1 MEEMITK
8 LDVDAIRSSLP
19 VTQRLA
25 YLNTGTAG
33 PLPAPTVDAMAEGAR
48 TEAERGRI
56 GHEGYQ
62 ELFDRLTELRAGL
75 AAFVGAEAGEIAV
88 SHNTTDGMNI
98 GVWSLPWQPGDRVV
112 TTTLEH
118 PGALLPLYQLHRRF
132 GVEVEFAEIGRGGRG
147 ETLEAMAK
155 AIRPG
160 TKLVVVSHV
169 TWGTG
174 AVLPL
179 REIVELAHAAGALV
193 LVDGAQSVGS
203 IPVDM
208 HADGSDFYAF
218 SGQKWLCGPEGTGG
232 IFIPADRIDRFTPA
246 FVGGFG
252 IKHDETYRPNDLG
265 AFEFAPGAQRFEVGS
280 VYRPGIYG
288 LKASVEWRSSFGAAT
303 FAAIAELA
311 GYCLERVGELPGV
324 EVLTP
329 NQEPL
334 SGLVAFRLPGVDV
347 ANAVD
352 GMAAAGVAIRS
363 IPDNQALR
371 ISCGF
376 FNTREEIDR
385 ALGLVEAFLRP

>member
-1 MEEMITK
+1 MIAK
-8 LDVDAIRSSLP
+8 LDVDAVRSSLL
-19 VTQRLA
+19 V

-33 PLPAPTVDAMAEGAR
+33 PLPAPTVAAMAEAA
-48 TEAERGRI
+48 TVEAEEGRI
-56 GHEGYQ
+56 SHAGFQ
-62 ELFDRLTELRAGL
+62 DLFDRLTELRTGL
-75 AAFVGAEAGEIAV
+75 AAFVGADPLEIAI
-88 SHNTTDGMNI
+88 SHNTTDGMNV
-98 GVWSLPWQPGDRVV
+98 GVWSLPWQPGDRVL

-118 PGALLPLYQLHRRF
+118 PGALLPLYLLHRRF
-132 GVEVEFAEIGRGGRG
+132 GVEVDFADIGQGGRG
-147 ETLEAMAK
+147 ETLEAMAR

-160 TKLVVVSHV
+160 VKLVVVSHV

-174 AVLPL
+174 AILPL
-179 REIVELAHAAGALV
+179 PEIAELAHSAGALV

-208 HADGSDFYAF
+208 RAGGADFYAF
-218 SGQKWLCGPEGTGG
+218 SGQKWLSGPEGTGG
-232 IFIPADRIDRFTPA
+232 IFVRADQAERFTPA

-252 IKHDETYRPNDLG
+252 VKHDESYKPNDPK

-288 LKASVEWRSSFGAAT
+288 LHASVEWRRALGEGT
-303 FAAIAELA
+303 FAAIADLA

-329 NQEPL
+329 NQQPL

-347 ANAVD
+347 TKAVEE
-352 GMAAAGVAIRS
+352 MAAAGVAVRS

-371 ISCGF
+371 LSCSF
-376 FNTREEIDR
+376 FNTREEIDK
-385 ALGLVEAFLRP
+385 ALSLIEAFRR

>member
-1 MEEMITK
+1 MIAK
-8 LDVDAIRSSLP
+8 LDVDAVRSSLP
-19 VTQRLA
+19 VTRQLA

-33 PLPAPTVDAMAEGAR
+33 PLPAPTIDVLVEAAKA
-48 TEAERGRI
+48 EAEMGRI
-56 GHEGYQ
+56 NPAGYQ
-62 ELFDRLTELRAGL
+62 DLFDRLTDLRAGL
-75 AAFVGAEAGEIAV
+75 AAFVGAEPGEIAIT
-88 SHNTTDGMNI
+88 HNTTDGMNI
-98 GVWSLPWQPGDRVV
+98 GVWGLPWQPGDRVV

-118 PGALLPLYQLHRRF
+118 PGVLLPLYVLHRRF
-132 GVEVEFAEIGRGGRG
+132 GVDVEFAEIGRGGRA

-160 TKLVVVSHV
+160 TKLVAVSHV
-169 TWGTG
+169 AWGTG

-193 LVDGAQSVGS
+193 LVDGAQSVGA

-208 HADGSDFYAF
+208 DGDGADFYAF

-232 IFIPADRIDRFTPA
+232 IFVRADRMDRFTPA

-252 IKHDETYRPNDLG
+252 VKHDETYRPNDPE

-288 LKASVEWRSSFGAAT
+288 LRASVEWRTALGTGT

-334 SGLVAFRLPGVDV
+334 SGLVALRLPGVDV
-347 ANAVD
+347 ARAVE

-376 FNTREEIDR
+376 FNTRAEVDR
-385 ALGLVEAFLRP
+385 ALATLEALLRSG

>member
-1 MEEMITK
+1 LITK
-8 LDVDAIRSSLP
+8 LDVDAIRGSLP
-19 VTQRLA
+19 VTQRFA

-48 TEAERGRI
+48 TEGDLGRI
-56 GHEGYQ
+56 NHAGFQ

-75 AAFVGAEAGEIAV
+75 ATFVGADPGEIAV

-98 GVWSLPWQPGDRVV
+98 GVWSLPWRAGDRVV

-118 PGALLPLYQLHRRF
+118 PGALLPLYLLHRRF
-132 GVEVEFAEIGRGGRG
+132 GVEIEFAEIGRGGRA

-174 AVLPL
+174 AILPL
-179 REIVELAHAAGALV
+179 REIAELAHAAGALV

-208 HADGSDFYAF
+208 HADGTDFYAF

-232 IFIPADRIDRFTPA
+232 IFVPADRIDRFTPA

-252 IKHDETYRPNDLG
+252 VKHDETYRPNDPE
-265 AFEFAPGAQRFEVGS
+265 AFEFAAGAQRFEVGS

-288 LKASVEWRSSFGAAT
+288 LKASVEWRSALGTAT
-303 FAAIAELA
+303 FEAIADLA

-347 ANAVD
+347 ASAVE

-385 ALGLVEAFLRP
+385 TLGLVEAFLRA

>member
-1 MEEMITK
+1 MIAK
-8 LDVDAIRSSLP
+8 LDVDAIRRSLP
-19 VTQRLA
+19 VTQRLT

-33 PLPAPTVDAMAEGAR
+33 PLPAPTVDVLAEAAKA
-48 TEAERGRI
+48 EAERGRI
-56 GHEGYQ
+56 SPEGYQ
-62 ELFDRLTELRAGL
+62 ELFDRLTELRTGL
-75 AAFVGAEAGEIAV
+75 AAFVGAEPGEIAV
-88 SHNTTDGMNI
+88 SHNTTEGMNI

-118 PGALLPLYQLHRRF
+118 PGALLPLYVLHHRF
-132 GVEVEFAEIGRGGRG
+132 GVEVEFAEVGRGGRA

-160 TKLVVVSHV
+160 TKLVVLSHV
-169 TWGTG
+169 SWGTG

-179 REIVELAHAAGALV
+179 REIVDLAHAAGAVV

-208 HADGSDFYAF
+208 HADGADFYAF
-218 SGQKWLCGPEGTGG
+218 SGQKWLCGPEGTGA
-232 IFIPADRIDRFTPA
+232 IFVRADRMDRFTPA

-252 IKHDETYRPNDLG
+252 VKHDETYRPNDTE
-265 AFEFAPGAQRFEVGS
+265 AFEFALGAQRFEVGS

-288 LKASVEWRSSFGAAT
+288 LRASVEWRSALGNGT

-311 GYCLERVGELPGV
+311 GHCLERVGELPGV

-347 ANAVD
+347 AKAVD
-352 GMAAAGVAIRS
+352 SMAAAGVAIRS

-376 FNTREEIDR
+376 FNTREEVDK
-385 ALGLVEAFLRP
+385 ALSLLEAFVRR

>member
-1 MEEMITK
+1 MITR
-8 LDVDAIRSSLP
+8 LDVEAVRGSLP
-19 VTQRLA
+19 VTGRLA

-33 PLPAPTVDAMAEGAR
+33 PLPLAAIDAMAEAAKM
-48 TEAERGRI
+48 EAEEGRT
-56 GHEGYQ
+56 GHAGYQ
-62 ELFDRLTELRAGL
+62 LLFDRLTELRLSL
-75 AAFVGAEAGEIAV
+75 AALVGAEPDEIAI

-98 GVWSLPWQPGDRVV
+98 GAWSLPWEAGDRVV

-118 PGALLPLYQLHRRF
+118 PGALLPLYLLHQRF
-132 GVEVEFAEIGRGGRG
+132 GVEVDFAEIGRGERA

-160 TKLVVVSHV
+160 TKLVMLSHV
-169 TWGTG
+169 AWGTG
-174 AVLPL
+174 AILPL
-179 REIVELAHAAGALV
+179 REITELAHAVGALV

-208 HADGSDFYAF
+208 DAEGADFYAF

-232 IFIPADRIDRFTPA
+232 IFVRADRLDRFVPG

-252 IKHDETYRPNDLG
+252 IKHDETYRPNDAE
-265 AFEFAPGAQRFEVGS
+265 AFEFVPGAQRFEVGS

-288 LKASVEWRSSFGAAT
+288 LQASVEWRRALGEGT
-303 FAAIAELA
+303 FAAIRELA
-311 GYCLERVGELPGV
+311 GYCLEQVGQLPGV

-329 NQEPL
+329 KQEPL

-347 ANAVD
+347 TKVVED
-352 GMAAAGVAIRS
+352 LAAAGVSIRS
-363 IPDNQALR
+363 IPDNQAFR

-376 FNTREEIDR
+376 FNTRAEIDR
-385 ALGLVEAFLRP
+385 ALGLLTTFVEC

>member
-1 MEEMITK
+1 MITN
-8 LDVDAIRSSLP
+8 LDVDTVRSSLP
-19 VTQRLA
+19 VVQRLA

-33 PLPAPTVDAMAEGAR
+33 PLPGPTIDALAAAAKA
-48 TEAERGRI
+48 EAEEGRI
-56 GHEGYQ
+56 GPEGYLR
-62 ELFDRLTELRAGL
+62 LFDALTELRAGL
-75 AAFVGAEAGEIAV
+75 AAFVGAEPGEIAI

-98 GVWSLPWQPGDRVV
+98 GVWSLPWRPGDRVV

-118 PGALLPLYQLHRRF
+118 PGALLPLYLLHHRF
-132 GVEVEFAEIGRGGRG
+132 GVEIDFAEIGLGGRA
-147 ETLEAMAK
+147 ETLEGMAK

-160 TKLVVVSHV
+160 TKLVVLSHV

-208 HADGSDFYAF
+208 HADGADFYAF
-218 SGQKWLCGPEGTGG
+218 SGQKWLCGPEATGG
-232 IFIPADRIDRFTPA
+232 IFARADRIDRFTPA

-252 IKHDETYRPNDLG
+252 VKHDESYRPNDTS
-265 AFEFAPGAQRFEVGS
+265 AFEFTPGAQRFEVAS

-288 LKASVEWRSSFGAAT
+288 LRASVEWRSALGSAT
-303 FAAIAELA
+303 FAAVAELA
-311 GYCLERVGELPGV
+311 GYCLERVGQLPGV
-324 EVLTP
+324 EMLTP

-347 ANAVD
+347 VKAVEAL
-352 GMAAAGVAIRS
+352 AAAGVAIRS
-363 IPDNQALR
+363 IPDNQSLR

-376 FNTREEIDR
+376 FNTRAEIDR
-385 ALGLVEAFLRP
+385 ALSLLADFKAS

>member
-1 MEEMITK
+1 MITE
-8 LDVDAIRSSLP
+8 LDVDAVRSSLP
-19 VTQRLA
+19 VTRLLA

-33 PLPAPTVDAMAEGAR
+33 PLPTPTVDAIAGGAK

-56 GHEGYQ
+56 NHAGFQ
-62 ELFDRLTELRAGL
+62 ELFDRLTELRTGL
-75 AAFVGAEAGEIAV
+75 AAFVGADPEEIAV

-98 GVWSLPWQPGDRVV
+98 GVWSLPWRPGDRVV

-118 PGALLPLYQLHRRF
+118 PGALLPLYLLHRRF
-132 GVEVEFAEIGRGGRG
+132 GVEIEFAEIGRGGRA
-147 ETLEAMAK
+147 ETLGAMAK

-179 REIVELAHAAGALV
+179 REITELAHAAGALV
-193 LVDGAQSVGS
+193 LVDGAQSIGS

-208 HADGSDFYAF
+208 HSDGTDFYAF

-232 IFIPADRIDRFTPA
+232 IFVPADRLDRFTPA

-252 IKHDETYRPNDLG
+252 IKHDETYRPNEPE

-288 LKASVEWRSSFGAAT
+288 LKASVEWRSALGAAT
-303 FAAIAELA
+303 FEAIAELA

-347 ANAVD
+347 AAAVE

-385 ALGLVEAFLRP
+385 ALGLVEALLRP

>member
-1 MEEMITK
+1 VIAK
-8 LDVDAIRSSLP
+8 LDVDAIRRSLP
-19 VTQRLA
+19 ITQRVA

-33 PLPAPTVDAMAEGAR
+33 PLPAPTVAALAEAAKA
-48 TEAERGRI
+48 EAERGRI
-56 GHEGYQ
+56 SPAGFQ
-62 ELFDRLTELRAGL
+62 DLFDRLTELRAGL
-75 AAFVGAEAGEIAV
+75 AAFVGAEPGEIAV

-118 PGALLPLYQLHRRF
+118 PGALLPLYVLHRRF
-132 GVEVEFAEIGRGGRG
+132 GVEVEFAEIGRGGRT
-147 ETLEAMAK
+147 ETLEAMAR

-160 TKLVVVSHV
+160 TKLVVISHV

-174 AVLPL
+174 AILPL
-179 REIVELAHAAGALV
+179 REIAELAHAAGALV

-208 HADGSDFYAF
+208 HAEGADFYAF

-232 IFIPADRIDRFTPA
+232 IFVRADRMGRFTPA

-252 IKHDETYRPNDLG
+252 VKHDETYRPNDAE

-280 VYRPGIYG
+280 VYRPGIFG
-288 LKASVEWRSSFGAAT
+288 LKASVEWRHAFGQGT
-303 FAAIAELA
+303 FDAIAELA

-324 EVLTP
+324 DVLTP

-347 ANAVD
+347 AKAVED
-352 GMAAAGVAIRS
+352 MAAAGVALRS

-376 FNTREEIDR
+376 FNTRDEVDK
-385 ALGLVEAFLRP
+385 ALGLLEAFLRR

>member
-1 MEEMITK
+1 MIAK
-8 LDVDAIRSSLP
+8 LDVDTVRSSLP
-19 VTQRLA
+19 VTRRLA

-33 PLPAPTVDAMAEGAR
+33 PLPTPTIDAMAEAAKA
-48 TEAERGRI
+48 EAETGRI
-56 GHEGYQ
+56 SDDGFQ
-62 ELFDRLTELRAGL
+62 NLFDRLTELRAAL
-75 AAFVGAEAGEIAV
+75 AVFVGAEPEEIAV
-88 SHNTTDGMNI
+88 SHNTTEGMNI
-98 GVWSLPWQPGDRVV
+98 GVWGLPWQRGDRVV

-118 PGALLPLYQLHRRF
+118 PGALLPLYLLHQRF
-132 GVEVEFAEIGRGGRG
+132 GVEVEFAEIGRGGRA

-160 TKLVVVSHV
+160 TKLVVISHV

-208 HADGSDFYAF
+208 RADGADFYAF

-232 IFIPADRIDRFTPA
+232 IFVRADRLDRFTPA
-246 FVGGFG
+246 YVGGFG
-252 IKHDETYRPNDLG
+252 FKHDESYRPNDTE
-265 AFEFAPGAQRFEVGS
+265 AFELVPGAQRFEVSS

-288 LKASVEWRSSFGAAT
+288 LRASVEWRTALGEAT
-303 FAAIAELA
+303 FAASAELA

-324 EVLTP
+324 SVLTP

-334 SGLVAFRLPGVDV
+334 SGLVAFRLPDVDV
-347 ANAVD
+347 AKAVEA
-352 GMAAAGVAIRS
+352 MAAAGVAIRS

-376 FNTREEIDR
+376 FNTREEVDR
-385 ALGLVEAFLRP
+385 ALNQLEAFLRN

>member
-1 MEEMITK
+1 MIAK
-8 LDVDAIRSSLP
+8 LDVDAVRSSLP
-19 VTQRLA
+19 VTQRLV

-33 PLPAPTVDAMAEGAR
+33 PLPAPTVTAMAEAA
-48 TEAERGRI
+48 TVEAERGRI
-56 GHEGYQ
+56 NHAGFQ
-62 ELFDRLTELRAGL
+62 DLFDRLTELRAGL
-75 AAFVGAEAGEIAV
+75 AAFVGAEPLEIAI

-98 GVWSLPWQPGDRVV
+98 GAWSLPWQPGDRVV

-118 PGALLPLYQLHRRF
+118 PGALLPLYLLHSRF
-132 GVEVEFAEIGRGGRG
+132 GVEVDFADIGRGGRG

-179 REIVELAHAAGALV
+179 REIAELAHAAGALV

-208 HADGSDFYAF
+208 HADGADFYAF

-232 IFIPADRIDRFTPA
+232 IFVRADRADRFTPA

-252 IKHDETYRPNDLG
+252 VKHDETYKPNDPE

-280 VYRPGIYG
+280 VYRPAIYG
-288 LKASVEWRSSFGAAT
+288 LRASVEWRRALGDGT
-303 FAAIAELA
+303 FAAIADLA

-329 NQEPL
+329 NQQPV

-347 ANAVD
+347 AKVVEE
-352 GMAAAGVAIRS
+352 MAAAGVAVRS

-376 FNTREEIDR
+376 FNTRDEVDK
-385 ALGLVEAFLRP
+385 ALGLLEAFRR

>member
-1 MEEMITK
+1 VIAK
-8 LDVDAIRSSLP
+8 LDIHAVRSSLP
-19 VTQRLA
+19 VTRRLA

-33 PLPAPTVDAMAEGAR
+33 PLPAPTIDVLAEAAAAEAEG
-48 TEAERGRI
+48 GRI
-56 GHEGYQ
+56 DPKGYQ
-62 ELFDRLTELRAGL
+62 DLFDRLTELRAGL
-75 AAFVGAEAGEIAV
+75 ATFVGAEPGEIAV

-118 PGALLPLYQLHRRF
+118 PGALLPLYVLQHRF
-132 GVEVEFAEIGRGGRG
+132 GVEVEFAEIGLGDRT

-160 TKLVVVSHV
+160 TKLVVLSHV

-179 REIVELAHAAGALV
+179 LEIVELAHAAGALV

-208 HADGSDFYAF
+208 HADGADFYAF

-232 IFIPADRIDRFTPA
+232 IFVRADRMDRFTPT

-252 IKHDETYRPNDLG
+252 IKHDETYRPND
-265 AFEFAPGAQRFEVGS
+265 ASAYEFAEGAQRFEVGS

-288 LKASVEWRSSFGAAT
+288 LRASVEWRNSLGSGT
-303 FAAIAELA
+303 FAAITELA

-324 EVLTP
+324 ELLTP

-347 ANAVD
+347 AKAVE

-376 FNTREEIDR
+376 FNTRAEVDK
-385 ALGLVEAFLRP
+385 ALGLLEAFVRR

>member
-1 MEEMITK
+1 MIAK
-8 LDVDAIRSSLP
+8 LDVDAIRDSLP

-33 PLPAPTVDAMAEGAR
+33 PLPVAAIDAQATAAR
-48 TEAERGRI
+48 SEAEEGRI
-56 GHEGYQ
+56 GEAGYLL
-62 ELFDRLTELRAGL
+62 LFDRLTRLRAGL
-75 AAFVGAEAGEIAV
+75 AAFLGAEPEEMAV
-88 SHNTTDGMNI
+88 AHNTTDGMNI
-98 GVWSLPWQPGDRVV
+98 GVWSLPWKPGDRVV

-118 PGALLPLYQLHRRF
+118 PGALLPLYLLHRRF
-132 GVEVEFAEIGRGGRG
+132 GVEIDFAEIGRGERG
-147 ETLEAMAK
+147 QTLEAMAK

-160 TKLVVVSHV
+160 TKLVMLSHV

-179 REIVELAHAAGALV
+179 REIAELAQAAGALV

-208 HADGSDFYAF
+208 HADGADFYAF

-232 IFIPADRIDRFTPA
+232 IFVRADRLDRFTPT

-252 IKHDETYRPNDLG
+252 VKHDESYQPNVVE

-288 LKASVEWRSSFGAAT
+288 LLASVEWRRALGEGT
-303 FAAIAELA
+303 FAAITELA

-347 ANAVD
+347 AKAVE
-352 GMAAAGVAIRS
+352 GLAAAGVAIRF

-376 FNTREEIDR
+376 FNTRAEVDR
-385 ALGLVEAFLRP
+385 ALGLLETFIQR